1 MKITRDTLAV
11 LRNFASINSNLLIE
25 KGNVLRTINS
35 QKNVLSDAAVIE
47 DFPKNFG
54 IYDLNEFLG
63 VIGLFTDPDIEFK
76 DKFAVIK
83 EGSSSVKFY
92 AADAAVLTI
101 PTKNIVFPEADIEF
115 TLTTAQ
121 LATIQKAAS
130 QLRAVDVSFV
140 GDGSTLNI
148 LVGDLKNAASNSFNI
163 GIGET
168 TQTFTANI
176 KIENMKLMASDY
188 VVSLSSKKISRF
200 VSADGKVNV
209 FIAMESTS
217 TF

>member
-1 MKITRDTLAV
+1 MKISKDTLAV
-11 LRNFASINSNLLIE
+11 IRNFASINSNLLIE

-35 QKNVLSDAAVIE
+35 QKNVLSDATLAE

-54 IYDLNEFLG
+54 IYDTNEFLG

-92 AADAAVLTI
+92 AADAAVLTV

-115 TLTTAQ
+115 TLTAAQ
-121 LATIQKAAS
+121 LATIQRAAS

-140 GDGSTLNI
+140 GDGSALTI
-148 LVGDLKNAASNSFNI
+148 LVGDLKNASSNSFSI

>member
-168 TQTFTANI
+168 IQTFTANI